1 VAKFV
6 DGKLKGNLE
15 TDSECC
21 YYVSFEIDLRTAAV
35 ASPSLTIQ
43 NSMKC
48 IFLLERSGGL
58 REGRLDA
65 EHTIADQA
73 NLICPP
79 CPTLPAIVVAIKRNS
94 Y

>member
-1 VAKFV
+1 MAKFV

-48 IFLLERSGGL
+48 IFFLKGAEDCERGGWMPS
-58 REGRLDA
+58 
-65 EHTIADQA
+65 TQ
-73 NLICPP
+73 
-79 CPTLPAIVVAIKRNS
+79 
-94 Y
+94 